1 MRRFC
6 RLVRG
11 LITWEDNSMTTP
23 NRLSGMQH
31 SHWLSALLFE
41 VVFLFAVTA
50 QAEQHITL
58 TSHVPEAVANAQAPQ
73 VG

>member
-1 MRRFC
+1 
-6 RLVRG
+6 
-11 LITWEDNSMTTP
+11 MTTP
-23 NRLSGMQH
+23 NRLSGMQD

-50 QAEQHITL
+50 QAEHHITL